1 LAGNA
6 KVHTAAYGV
15 GFLLI
20 GVAAAFGFA
29 SFQLSSLIKSSIPV
43 QGVSIFAVVYL
54 EAQFIERIVEPFSEQ
69 GGSKQE
75 QSAPKGSTANPPQKT
90 SNDPLNKGV
99 QLFGDWQKIDKLEYQ
114 AAHPKTKGGPGLSP
128 EDSEKLNQL
137 KTQRAISL
145 WGFSSLLGI
154 LLSYFTMGLFQLVG
168 TTFVW
173 GLWGH
178 AIDSIFSGVIIG
190 GGTKPLHDVIEYLQ
204 DPKSKSS

>member
-1 LAGNA
+1 MAGNA
-6 KVHTAAYGV
+6 KVHTAAHGV

-29 SFQLSSLIKSSIPV
+29 FFQLGSLIKSSIPV

-69 GGSKQE
+69 GGSKQD
-75 QSAPKGSTANPPQKT
+75 QSAPKGSTTNPPQKNST
-90 SNDPLNKGV
+90 DPNKGV
-99 QLFGDWQKIDKLEYQ
+99 QLFGDWQEIDKLEYQ

-145 WGFSSLLGI
+145 WGLSSLLGI
-154 LLSYFTMGLFQLVG
+154 VLSYFTMGLFQLVG
-168 TTFVW
+168 TTLVW

-178 AIDSIFSGVIIG
+178 AIDSIISGVIIG

-204 DPKSKSS
+204 DPKSSKSS